1 MESYGESTT
10 ILEDGRWRDTATPS
24 LNVSYVFCY
33 TILSVENIVALSLY
47 YILHSYIKQ
56 GKFQFIYVT
65 AGDIWE
71 HYLLPIFTCNSFFIL
86 LSFTFLVC
94 LIHAK
99 TYVLR
104 YK

>member
-71 HYLLPIFTCNSFFIL
+71 HYLLPIFTCNVPIITTICLEIIL
-86 LSFTFLVC
+86 S
-94 LIHAK
+94 
-99 TYVLR
+99 
-104 YK
+104 